1 MQFNSLLKN
10 LLKLVIFFSCV
21 KGLFIFSFFQGL
33 GWLVRRT
40 VFCQGPRSC
49 RSWPTWPC
57 GWRCREKSQLA
68 NLPWQPEKKTDFC
81 MNSIF
86 LDTINVM
93 ELMLDRTTSIACLSL
108 SSVCLVKSS
117 KELGFL
123 LLYVHSRGKWF
134 FPPLFYQG
142 SPLSLSL
149 TFTCP
154 PYFWAAWVDTS

>member
-1 MQFNSLLKN
+1 
-10 LLKLVIFFSCV
+10 
-21 KGLFIFSFFQGL
+21 
-33 GWLVRRT
+33 
-40 VFCQGPRSC
+40 
-49 RSWPTWPC
+49 
-57 GWRCREKSQLA
+57 
-68 NLPWQPEKKTDFC
+68 

-142 SPLSLSL
+142 SPLSLSPSPL
-149 TFTCP
+149 PVLPIFELHGLIRHRGAILPESRIKKNPT
-154 PYFWAAWVDTS
+154 PYYLESGASIWNWASFGLVSPNDSKV